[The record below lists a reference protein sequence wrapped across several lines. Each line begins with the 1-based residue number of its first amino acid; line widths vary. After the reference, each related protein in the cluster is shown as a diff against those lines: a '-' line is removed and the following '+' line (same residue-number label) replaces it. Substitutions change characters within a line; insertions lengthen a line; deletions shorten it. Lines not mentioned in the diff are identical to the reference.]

1 MKLNPA
7 EAFRRRHAP
16 SGRAELRDRDERLES
31 LKLLVG
37 KLAHDFNNYLAP
49 ILGYVALIKEEVSDG
64 AVAVKYAATLEQ
76 SARRA
81 EEGIATMLTATQPQR
96 RFQPKIFDLSA
107 LLEEII
113 TQWAS
118 GLGSGS
124 GVAVSRQI
132 EACVFEGD
140 LAQWRALTQQLLLNA
155 RFALAM
161 GGQLTVRL
169 TPAVW
174 SPAEQADLG
183 LPVGTGWVL
192 DFEDS
197 GLGMSEETRRKA
209 FDPFFTTR
217 PKNQALGMGLT
228 LVHSV
233 VRWHG
238 GQVSLESR
246 EDQGTR
252 VRIWIPD
259 CGALSS
265 EPIPPASPPAFVPI
279 ARIGA
284 QNGNKVLVVDDDPM
298 VLEVLKSCMQRAN
311 YDVHTACDGVQA
323 LKIFERKPHDWLCIV
338 SDVTMPNMD
347 GIEFASKVRML
358 RPDARIVLV
367 TGNSEAA
374 PDSSLAMLGPLPPP
388 LLRKP
393 FTLKELME
401 AVASVLS

>member
-1 MKLNPA
+1 MKPNPA
-7 EAFRRRHAP
+7 EAFRRRHVP
-16 SGRAELRDRDERLES
+16 SGSAELRERDERLDS

-96 RFQPKIFDLSA
+96 RFQPKSVDLAELLSDVVA
-107 LLEEII
+107 LW
-113 TQWAS
+113 TS
-118 GLGSGS
+118 SLGSGS
-124 GVAVSRQI
+124 GIAVSREI
-132 EACVFEGD
+132 AACVFEGD
-140 LAQWRALTQQLLLNA
+140 GAQWRALAHQLLLNA

-161 GGQLTVRL
+161 GGQLRVRL

-174 SPAEQADLG
+174 SQAEQAELG
-183 LPVGTGWVL
+183 LPTGQGWVL
-192 DFEDS
+192 DFEDT

-238 GQVSLESR
+238 GQVALESR
-246 EDQGTR
+246 EDQGTL

-259 CGALSS
+259 CGFLAT
-265 EPIPPASPPAFVPI
+265 EPVTQSPTPAFAPVP
-279 ARIGA
+279 RIGA
-284 QNGNKVLVVDDDPM
+284 LTGNKVLVVDDDPM

-311 YDVHTACDGVQA
+311 YDVHTASDGVQA
-323 LKIFERKPHDWLCIV
+323 LKIFERKPHEWVLIV

-347 GIEFASKVRML
+347 GIELTSKVRLL

-367 TGNSEAA
+367 TGDSEAA
-374 PDSSLAMLGPLPPP
+374 RESSLAMLGQNPPP

-393 FTLKELME
+393 FTLKALME
-401 AVASVLS
+401 AVAGVLA